1 MGAILDLLNIRPEV
15 IYVFML
21 AFARIYTF
29 WSFLPLVSGDAIPSQ
44 AKVMICLGITP
55 FAAIPMI
62 NDGVRISL
70 EAPVALLLVKEAALG
85 AVIGLM
91 VGLPLRIPEMVGDI
105 IDNQRGAAVTD
116 SFNPSSGENVSML
129 GQLLSL
135 SIVVYFFTEQG
146 FERLIRVVIATFKLT
161 PVDSFTVKFEGSD
174 VWETLF
180 GLFIDYL
187 TLFAILALPV
197 MIAMFMAEMALALA
211 SRFASSLNVF
221 SLAQPVKALLAT
233 SIIITI
239 FPKILDSILKLTDQ
253 TIRFFGG

>member
-1 MGAILDLLNIRPEV
+1 M
-15 IYVFML
+15 
-21 AFARIYTF
+21 
-29 WSFLPLVSGDAIPSQ
+29 
-44 AKVMICLGITP
+44 
-55 FAAIPMI
+55 
-62 NDGVRISL
+62 
-70 EAPVALLLVKEAALG
+70 LVKEAALG

-91 VGLPLRIPEMVGDI
+91 VGLPLRIPELVGDI

-161 PVDSFTVKFEGSD
+161 PVDSFTVKFQGTD

-197 MIAMFMAEMALALA
+197 MIAMFMAEIALAMA